1 MRSVLYAINVKD
13 KIIVSYETLFKAHTM
28 KKTSCNF
35 LEKKPHFSVNNKYTG
50 ANIIENGY
58 GAFPFLNRQI
68 LITVYS
74 KHFMLKQ
81 GNKISIGFLAPIWDR
96 MGVPVKQ
103 AWVNV
108 LSVLSYRGIYCD
120 VKFYWTYPNV
130 KNNVT
135 FTRTTFDVTSI
146 ETLKAIVFIT
156 LTDRLRNATTIP
168 ESNQWMYITVIRRCS
183 CVILVAAC
191 GYISFT
197 MIKKFFRR
205 DKTAKSPK
213 ATDSV
218 DSLEISS
225 SRLSELSKEQLLSG
239 DELDDNVSDSA
250 SMKVLG
256 AETGSR
262 DCSSNES
269 LTCGQLSAEVRETK
283 AEYRR
288 TSRKLN
294 ASMQKLRSV
303 ARFEKWHMLIGYL
316 IFFMHLFLTLFWLN
330 RRKEAKIKRRQ
341 KEIVC
346 MHHELSELARLM
358 QQANCHADSLD
369 LAIDQTKME
378 MASLC
383 SQSEYAR

>member
-1 MRSVLYAINVKD
+1 MVKQ
-13 KIIVSYETLFKAHTM
+13 
-28 KKTSCNF
+28 
-35 LEKKPHFSVNNKYTG
+35 
-50 ANIIENGY
+50 EN
-58 GAFPFLNRQI
+58 
-68 LITVYS
+68 
-74 KHFMLKQ
+74 M
-81 GNKISIGFLAPIWDR
+81 ISIGFLAPIWDR
-96 MGVPVKQ
+96 MSVPVKE

-108 LSVLSYRGIYCD
+108 LAACQATAVFSVTSLSIGL
-120 VKFYWTYPNV
+120 TETS

-135 FTRTTFDVTSI
+135 FTRITFDVTSI
-146 ETLKAIVFIT
+146 ETLKAIAFIT
-156 LTDRLRNATTIP
+156 LTGRLRNVTTIP
-168 ESNQWMYITVIRRCS
+168 VSNQWMYITVIRRCS

-225 SRLSELSKEQLLSG
+225 SRLSELSKEQLLPG

-262 DCSSNES
+262 DCFSNES

-303 ARFEKWHMLIGYL
+303 VRFEKG
-316 IFFMHLFLTLFWLN
+316 T
-330 RRKEAKIKRRQ
+330 
-341 KEIVC
+341 C
-346 MHHELSELARLM
+346 
-358 QQANCHADSLD
+358 
-369 LAIDQTKME
+369 
-378 MASLC
+378 
-383 SQSEYAR
+383 

>member
-1 MRSVLYAINVKD
+1 
-13 KIIVSYETLFKAHTM
+13 
-28 KKTSCNF
+28 
-35 LEKKPHFSVNNKYTG
+35 
-50 ANIIENGY
+50 
-58 GAFPFLNRQI
+58 
-68 LITVYS
+68 
-74 KHFMLKQ
+74 
-81 GNKISIGFLAPIWDR
+81 
-96 MGVPVKQ
+96 
-103 AWVNV
+103 
-108 LSVLSYRGIYCD
+108 
-120 VKFYWTYPNV
+120 
-130 KNNVT
+130 
-135 FTRTTFDVTSI
+135 
-146 ETLKAIVFIT
+146 
-156 LTDRLRNATTIP
+156 
-168 ESNQWMYITVIRRCS
+168 MYITVIRRCS

-225 SRLSELSKEQLLSG
+225 SRLSELSKEQLLPG
-239 DELDDNVSDSA
+239 DEVDDNVSDSA

-283 AEYRR
+283 AEHRR

-294 ASMQKLRSV
+294 ASMQKL
-303 ARFEKWHMLIGYL
+303 
-316 IFFMHLFLTLFWLN
+316 

-369 LAIDQTKME
+369 LAIDLTKME
-378 MASLC
+378 MAALC
-383 SQSEYAR
+383 SQIDSNVEETIRKREPLCYKKYKNASTKSDVEKALAMIRGRQDALRHLEVLTYRKLLMQTSFKNLSLSDFEGSQDSMVMSFRGRPQSAANCRARPVPPPKPAVTSPTGRMNSHLQSAQNLLNELIQISVSSATSGAQPTPQQTPQTDV

>member
-1 MRSVLYAINVKD
+1 
-13 KIIVSYETLFKAHTM
+13 
-28 KKTSCNF
+28 
-35 LEKKPHFSVNNKYTG
+35 
-50 ANIIENGY
+50 
-58 GAFPFLNRQI
+58 
-68 LITVYS
+68 
-74 KHFMLKQ
+74 MLKQ

-283 AEYRR
+283 AEHRR

-378 MASLC
+378 MAALC